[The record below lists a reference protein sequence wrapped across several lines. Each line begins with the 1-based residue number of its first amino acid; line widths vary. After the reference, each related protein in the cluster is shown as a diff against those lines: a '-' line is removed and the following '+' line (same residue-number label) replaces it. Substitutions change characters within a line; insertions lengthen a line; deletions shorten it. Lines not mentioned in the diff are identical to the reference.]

1 MIEYNFLIQ
10 NYLFYIILCPLFIN
24 ILKINSIIV
33 HLGSFLVI
41 SLFNLLFIKYTNLIS
56 LWLNFCIFTFLV
68 CIYIFVYGALE
79 TSISIKILNKLEKK
93 KTILLSYITK
103 KIVEKSFFKRMNI
116 LLRKKKKSK
125 KNKKYALTI
134 SGQKIIKLIDKI
146 RNILKLDN
154 LGFYK

>member
-33 HLGSFLVI
+33 HLSSFLVI

-116 LLRKKKKSK
+116 LLRKKMISK

-134 SGQKIIKLIDKI
+134 SGQKIVKLIDKI

>member
-116 LLRKKKKSK
+116 LLRKKMISK

-134 SGQKIIKLIDKI
+134 SGQKIVKMIDKI

>member
-103 KIVEKSFFKRMNI
+103 KIVEKSFYKRMNI
-116 LLRKKKKSK
+116 LLRKKMISK

-134 SGQKIIKLIDKI
+134 SGQKIVKMIDKI

>member
-1 MIEYNFLIQ
+1 M
-10 NYLFYIILCPLFIN
+10 
-24 ILKINSIIV
+24 
-33 HLGSFLVI
+33 
-41 SLFNLLFIKYTNLIS
+41 
-56 LWLNFCIFTFLV
+56 

-79 TSISIKILNKLEKK
+79 TSISIKILNKLKKK

-116 LLRKKKKSK
+116 LLRKKMISK

-134 SGQKIIKLIDKI
+134 SGQKIVKMIYKI

>member
-116 LLRKKKKSK
+116 LLRKKMISK

-134 SGQKIIKLIDKI
+134 SGQKIVKLIDKI

>member
-103 KIVEKSFFKRMNI
+103 KIVKKSFFKRMNI
-116 LLRKKKKSK
+116 LLRKKMISK

-134 SGQKIIKLIDKI
+134 SGQKIVKMIDKI